1 MFYLNL
7 PQRKIKVRLKGSC
20 SCQLFGSLACALQR
34 KLHHTACQL
43 HPFVFF
49 SWEPEQLPFFNTA
62 SCNWK
67 NSCLRRWRI
76 PSACGAFFVL
86 TRLGLR
92 CSNTGICFCMHQ
104 FLYNYVKKQLP
115 HWDRSGQWL
124 RLPKQL
130 AIAVT
135 LHCTLSFHLFFV
147 STCLKLTYKIVVVSI
162 FYSWKRTGGA
172 WENTVILR
180 SSKWLHCWNSC
191 SCPSDRPPPRC
202 FTGHLTREL
211 INKGRGLLNSIYSF
225 SKHVAVILAKHH
237 CCH

>member
-130 AIAVT
+130 AIAMT

-147 STCLKLTYKIVVVSI
+147 SICLKLTYKIVVVSI
-162 FYSWKRTGGA
+162 FYSWKRTGGH
-172 WENTVILR
+172 EKIQLSYDRR
-180 SSKWLHCWNSC
+180 SGYTAEIRALARAIRHHQDASRDIWLGSW
-191 SCPSDRPPPRC
+191 
-202 FTGHLTREL
+202 
-211 INKGRGLLNSIYSF
+211 
-225 SKHVAVILAKHH
+225 
-237 CCH
+237 